1 MTAHPPGLPL
11 LFTQPESALILA
23 RLRSFLRESG
33 RPCYLV
39 GGFLRDSFLYHP
51 STDIDVAVQGDPQP
65 LGRQLARGL
74 AGSYVPLSPDHGVA
88 RVVATDNAGREW
100 QIDLSGFDGDIEQDL
115 RRRDFSINALALPL
129 DAWESGSWAEQVLD
143 PLGGMADLSQKQV
156 RATDAGVFAAD
167 PARLLRAVRLTAG
180 LRFRLEPDTAKAVRE
195 NAFLIDRVAPERVR
209 DEFMLILAGDGARG
223 YVEVLDRLDLL
234 CRIIPELEITKGVEQ
249 PRVHYWDVWGHSIHA
264 VETAELVTKGHQNS
278 AIYSLV
284 PWTPAWEAHFNE
296 EVGDGHTRRT
306 VLKLT
311 ALLHDIAKPQTKAQ
325 DATGRTRFLGHSELG
340 EEMVEARLGQLRFS
354 SRTVSMVA
362 RMVRHHLRP
371 TGMHE
376 KGEMP
381 THRAIYRF
389 FRDLE
394 DVAVD
399 TLYLAMADYL
409 AAKGP
414 EVMPD
419 DWARHA
425 RMAAHILQ
433 VGTEQTGPEKP
444 ARLVN
449 GHDLMQELGLE
460 PGPQIGA
467 LIEIV
472 TEAQAAGEI
481 DTRQQALEL
490 AAASLGGRGKGE

>member
-1 MTAHPPGLPL
+1 M
-11 LFTQPESALILA
+11 A
-23 RLRSFLRESG
+23 RLSTLIRESS
-33 RPCYLV
+33 RPCFLV
-39 GGFLRDSFLYHP
+39 GGFLRDSFLSIP
-51 STDIDVAVQGDPQP
+51 STDIDIVVRGDPQP
-65 LGRQLARGL
+65 LGRLLAGGL
-74 AGSYVPLSPDHGVA
+74 PGSYVPLSPNHGVA
-88 RVVATDNAGREW
+88 RVVTTDDAGRDW
-100 QIDLSGFDGDIEQDL
+100 QIDLSGFDGDIQQDL
-115 RRRDFSINALALPL
+115 RRRDFSINSLALPL
-129 DAWESGSWAEQVLD
+129 DAWDKGNWAEQILD
-143 PLGGMADLSQKQV
+143 PLGGMADLSQKRV
-156 RATDAGVFAAD
+156 RAIGPGVFAED
-167 PARLLRAVRLTAG
+167 PARLLRAVRLVAR
-180 LRFRLEPDTAKAVRE
+180 LRFRLEPETAQLVRE
-195 NAFLIDRVAPERVR
+195 NAGLISRVAPERVR
-209 DEFMLILAGDGARG
+209 DEFMSILAADGARG

-234 CRIIPELEITKGVEQ
+234 CRIIPELAITKGVEQ

-284 PWTPAWEAHFNE
+284 PWTPAWEAHFDE
-296 EVGDGHTRRT
+296 EVGDGQTRRT

-311 ALLHDIAKPQTKAQ
+311 ALLHDIAKPQTKAP
-325 DATGRTRFLGHSELG
+325 DATGRIRFLGHSELG
-340 EEMVEARLGQLRFS
+340 AEMVEARLGKLRFS
-354 SRTVSMVA
+354 SKAVSMVS

-376 KGEMP
+376 KGELP
-381 THRAIYRF
+381 THRAIYRY

-425 RMAAHILQ
+425 RMVAHILQ
-433 VGTEQTGPEKP
+433 VGTEQTGPERP

-449 GHDLMQELGLE
+449 GHDLMQELSLE

-472 TEAQAAGEI
+472 TEAQAAGDI
-481 DTRQQALEL
+481 STRQQALDL
-490 AAASLGGRGKGE
+490 AAASLGGRGKRE